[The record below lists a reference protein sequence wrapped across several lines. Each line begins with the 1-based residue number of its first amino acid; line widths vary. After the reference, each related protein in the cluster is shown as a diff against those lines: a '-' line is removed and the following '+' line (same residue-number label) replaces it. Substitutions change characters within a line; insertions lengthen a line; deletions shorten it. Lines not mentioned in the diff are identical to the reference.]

1 MITAGFLNYFRTGS
15 THLISWFVFMTKQ
28 TRQLPMMSAM
38 MSKVRM
44 IVTATSDILRG
55 CQICN
60 MTCWRSKFSSN
71 HKPNF
76 KKFLHQENALKLL
89 DSVCNVAQSTVL
101 KRGLMTTCTCPWR
114 HIFNFAHQWFL
125 RFSRRPLLWLT
136 TIQNFI
142 TLKNE

>member
-1 MITAGFLNYFRTGS
+1 MMEKVVDGKKKKKRKQQQNKDSMITAGFLNYFRTAS

-60 MTCWRSKFSSN
+60 MTC
-71 HKPNF
+71 
-76 KKFLHQENALKLL
+76 
-89 DSVCNVAQSTVL
+89 
-101 KRGLMTTCTCPWR
+101 
-114 HIFNFAHQWFL
+114 
-125 RFSRRPLLWLT
+125 
-136 TIQNFI
+136 
-142 TLKNE
+142 